1 VLRDEQLDT
10 REGGSRRSGVTERP
24 VLPLKPSNAG
34 GGKGPQ
40 FETDAISNEGQEIGQ
55 PMCDVNEGLKD
66 RRFGA
71 TEVDEGRPLDVGRQR
86 QASNQ
91 AVRLELKR
99 PRS

>member
-1 VLRDEQLDT
+1 VAERLAVP
-10 REGGSRRSGVTERP
+10 GKSG
-24 VLPLKPSNAG
+24 NAG
-34 GGKGPQ
+34 GGKEPQ
-40 FETDAISNEGQEIGQ
+40 FKTSARSSEEGEIGQ
-55 PMCDVNEGLKD
+55 PKCDVNEGLKD